1 MFKVEAIDEKCAH
14 RYRESTG
21 NNHKGFPESRTALDH
36 IVFLV
41 DEHSDLEAWMV
52 RLEKPRIKRTP
63 IRHQQEPFTC
73 SAMTFRNPDCV

>member
-1 MFKVEAIDEKCAH
+1 M
-14 RYRESTG
+14 
-21 NNHKGFPESRTALDH
+21 DH
-36 IVFLV
+36 IVFLI

-52 RLEKPRIKRTP
+52 RLEKPKIKRTP